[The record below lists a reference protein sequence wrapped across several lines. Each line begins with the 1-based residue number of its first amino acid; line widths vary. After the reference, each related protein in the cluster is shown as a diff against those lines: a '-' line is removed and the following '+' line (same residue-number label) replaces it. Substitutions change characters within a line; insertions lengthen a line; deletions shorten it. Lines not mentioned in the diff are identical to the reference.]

1 MCSVPSPSG
10 CLRAT
15 SEFLFL
21 GTQGAAADESG
32 GGSAVRC
39 NPMTTIE
46 QAVCTG
52 VRNLR
57 ACTQGFPTPYPPRAA
72 LQGCTAVALIV
83 EHDDARHANRHCTSA
98 CGALTRVRSAC
109 LWRAQRAVPTS
120 TDPMGI
126 LKSTRE
132 FKAVGAGKEHTSA
145 VRGGGRDPVVRRP
158 GSGLGRLTARSKFFR
173 AAMHRPDHC
182 PCLCVPRIHCENPR
196 AYPGRRVKGCPE
208 ILDSCH
214 ARLSVG

>member
-1 MCSVPSPSG
+1 LCSVPSPSG

-32 GGSAVRC
+32 GSSVVRC

-46 QAVCTG
+46 QEVYTG

-57 ACTQGFPTPYPPRAA
+57 ACTQGFPTPYP
-72 LQGCTAVALIV
+72 AVGGTGGLHGANA
-83 EHDDARHANRHCTSA
+83 EHDDARQGIRHCARA
-98 CGALTRVRSAC
+98 CGALTRVRRAY

-132 FKAVGAGKEHTSA
+132 FKAPGAGKEHTSP
-145 VRGGGRDPVVRRP
+145 VRGGRRDPGVRRP
-158 GSGLGRLTARSKFFR
+158 KSGLGRPTVRSKFCR
-173 AAMHRPDHC
+173 TAMHCQDHVSSQ
-182 PCLCVPRIHCENPR
+182 CVRTTMI
-196 AYPGRRVKGCPE
+196 GV
-208 ILDSCH
+208 
-214 ARLSVG
+214 